1 MGMDLFDGHCDTMT
15 RCYRYG
21 YGIREN
27 FGNQD
32 LERAEYIGCLLYTSR
47 IIDLLENK

>member
-1 MGMDLFDGHCDTMT
+1 MDLFDGHCDTMT

-32 LERAEYIGCLLYTSR
+32 LKRDADAETSST
-47 IIDLLENK
+47 L

>member
-1 MGMDLFDGHCDTMT
+1 MGMDLFDGHCDAMT

-32 LERAEYIGCLLYTSR
+32 LERAEYIGNWAAVFCALC
-47 IIDLLENK
+47 